1 MNLTKQYITAS
12 DLDSYKDVTIPYGTI
27 GEIVDTRTYLRWLP
41 ELNRRETALER
52 WQRVINYNLSLVST
66 KHRYDY
72 LRSEALLMLDK
83 FVNMKADVSGR
94 TKWVGGT
101 EASSINPQN
110 NFNCSSTVINRITV
124 FAEIFGLLMNGCGVG
139 FRVFSDDISKLPKF
153 DNRFTSMSFEDYD
166 PLPKDAREEYTRPF
180 FLESKLLMIEVGD
193 SKQGWMDAL
202 DIYLDVRCSLNVY
215 LKGTEIIFNVD
226 SVRPMGERI
235 KGFGGTASGPE
246 AFKGI
251 IQDIDRILKESPE
264 DQLRSIDCMDVICA
278 IAKGV
283 VAGSSRRSAL
293 ISLFEQ
299 GDNLMAASKVNLYS
313 DPSLAH
319 KSYRSQSNNTCCLTE
334 EPTLEEIK
342 TLLHTCKTE
351 GEPGFNNFSKMVHN
365 RSEAAKKHRPDNP
378 VEWYT
383 DVLTNPCFDAGTMIL
398 TKDGHYPIESLVGKT
413 VEIHDGNDWVEI
425 DNFRVTG
432 EDQEVYT
439 VTLHSG
445 QSITA
450 TNYHTFILE
459 DGIRKE
465 LRHLVPG
472 DKLASSSVLISSSV
486 KLDCAYA
493 KGFMVGDG
501 TSNKNDV
508 ILHLYHTKYMCEDRL
523 IKSVGEI
530 IPTRK
535 GRSDMC
541 LAPGFS
547 DNDNLYKKSM
557 TGLLCRST
565 EFLPWVREYRS
576 VLPVDSINWDNQ
588 SKYDFIAGVMDADGT
603 SSDTRNGFMYQIVS
617 VKREWLVSFQ
627 LLLSSIGIKSK
638 LSNGEQ
644 RGSTY
649 DFGSNRGG
657 ICNVQPSFRLTI
669 SQSASILLATLVKF
683 ERLQSFA
690 NRSTTYKLKDNSNKV
705 VSIEF
710 SHTADEVYCCTVPT
724 NHQITLSNR
733 VITGQCH
740 EISLTAGKTGN
751 AVSFCNLTTLPL
763 PNFVSVHHDGY
774 PDFDWNEFA
783 NCLALN
789 TRISMRQTCVEFDNP
804 EWTETQ
810 ADERLLGVS
819 MTGCQDMFS
828 MMGWK
833 TGSIEIDEFLHFANA
848 VANNE
853 AYSYAKEINIPRP
866 LLVTTTKPEG
876 SSSTIFG
883 TSSGLHWDWAPY
895 YIRRVRMTSKDAL
908 ALTLLDQGFTA
919 YPELYDLE
927 KVFPDQTLTAW
938 DRIEH
943 FDKFPSATR
952 RALLKECNTIV
963 FEFPV
968 ESNSSSTQS
977 EISAREQLESVKA
990 FTNIY
995 CDHMPSSTI
1004 SVKDDEWDDV
1014 ANWIKDNWDSYI
1026 TASFFPYFGAKYPL
1040 LPLEAITMEEYQ
1052 SKLTLIPSESITVLD
1067 SGRIT
1072 FRVNHDLL
1080 TAHEQA
1086 LDKST
1091 DEDLGSDCE
1100 KGSCPIR

>member
-12 DLDSYKDVTIPYGTI
+12 DLDSYKDFTIPYGTI

-166 PLPKDAREEYTRPF
+166 PLPKNAREEYTRSF
-180 FLESKLLMIEVGD
+180 FLASKLLMIEVGD

-299 GDNLMAASKVNLYS
+299 YDNLMTNSKVNLYS
-313 DPSLAH
+313 DPTLAH
-319 KSYRSQSNNTCCLTE
+319 KLYRSQSNNTCCLTE

-342 TLLHTCKTE
+342 ALLHTCKTE

-365 RSEAAKKHRPDNP
+365 RSEAAKKHRPNNP
-378 VEWYT
+378 VVWYT
-383 DVLTNPCFDAGTMIL
+383 DVLTNP
-398 TKDGHYPIESLVGKT
+398 
-413 VEIHDGNDWVEI
+413 
-425 DNFRVTG
+425 
-432 EDQEVYT
+432 
-439 VTLHSG
+439 
-445 QSITA
+445 
-450 TNYHTFILE
+450 
-459 DGIRKE
+459 
-465 LRHLVPG
+465 
-472 DKLASSSVLISSSV
+472 
-486 KLDCAYA
+486 
-493 KGFMVGDG
+493 
-501 TSNKNDV
+501 
-508 ILHLYHTKYMCEDRL
+508 
-523 IKSVGEI
+523 
-530 IPTRK
+530 
-535 GRSDMC
+535 
-541 LAPGFS
+541 
-547 DNDNLYKKSM
+547 
-557 TGLLCRST
+557 
-565 EFLPWVREYRS
+565 
-576 VLPVDSINWDNQ
+576 
-588 SKYDFIAGVMDADGT
+588 
-603 SSDTRNGFMYQIVS
+603 
-617 VKREWLVSFQ
+617 
-627 LLLSSIGIKSK
+627 
-638 LSNGEQ
+638 
-644 RGSTY
+644 
-649 DFGSNRGG
+649 
-657 ICNVQPSFRLTI
+657 
-669 SQSASILLATLVKF
+669 
-683 ERLQSFA
+683 
-690 NRSTTYKLKDNSNKV
+690 
-705 VSIEF
+705 
-710 SHTADEVYCCTVPT
+710 
-724 NHQITLSNR
+724 
-733 VITGQCH
+733 CH

-853 AYSYAKEINIPRP
+853 AYRYAKEINIPRP

-927 KVFPDQTLTAW
+927 KAFPDQTLTAW